1 MPKISTTKQDS
12 ASISPSG
19 PKTSGTHPNVLKRN
33 QVCAQSISGG
43 GFVSPLPNAAP
54 HFRSHSVVVCPYPYR
69 PATNVA
75 DANWYVHP
83 LTHARC
89 VHQRLCRNG
98 TSDHIIVPRRDALF
112 TSLSAPN
119 SSSDAQRP
127 CSTCVRSHAHALT
140 HAPRGAA
147 LPEHPECTFDEGTS
161 RIFDRPLAVQRLKP
175 LMK

>member
-1 MPKISTTKQDS
+1 MCPIDLGRGLRFT
-12 ASISPSG
+12 ASERG
-19 PKTSGTHPNVLKRN
+19 ATL
-33 QVCAQSISGG
+33 
-43 GFVSPLPNAAP
+43 PLT
-54 HFRSHSVVVCPYPYR
+54 FRRCLSLFLSYR

-89 VHQRLCRNG
+89 AHRRLCRNG

>member
-1 MPKISTTKQDS
+1 MYPIDL
-12 ASISPSG
+12 G
-19 PKTSGTHPNVLKRN
+19 R
-33 QVCAQSISGG
+33 
-43 GFVSPLPNAAP
+43 GFVSR
-54 HFRSHSVVVCPYPYR
+54 FRTRRHTSACSHSIVVCPYPYR

-75 DANWYVHP
+75 DANWYVRP
-83 LTHARC
+83 FDPCARC
-89 VHQRLCRNG
+89 ASCAHQRLCRNG

-112 TSLSAPN
+112 TSFSSPN
-119 SSSDAQRP
+119 SLSDAQKP

-161 RIFDRPLAVQRLKP
+161 HFFDRPPAVQRLKP